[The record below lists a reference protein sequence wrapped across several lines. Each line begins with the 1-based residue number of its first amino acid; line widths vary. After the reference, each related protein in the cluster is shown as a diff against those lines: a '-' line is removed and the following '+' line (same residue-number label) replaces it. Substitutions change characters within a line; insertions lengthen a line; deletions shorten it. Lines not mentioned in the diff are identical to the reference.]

1 MVISHLYIFFVEL
14 SLRFKWVVFLLLS
27 FKHSYVFLISHYQ
40 IGLLEIFSRST
51 LIVLLFSWHCLLQS
65 DVYLILIKYS
75 ILIISFTNCAF
86 DTLSIKL
93 SPYLSSSRLFLL
105 LFSKSLIVLCL
116 YIDLCYTLIFCDSFK
131 LGICLFF
138 LACGCPVVP
147 TAFVEWTV
155 FLIVLPFLLYQK
167 SGLYLCGSISGFSI
181 LFHWCIC
188 LFFHQNSAVLITV
201 AL

>member
-138 LACGCPVVP
+138 LHVDVQLFQQHLLNGLSSSLSCLSSFIKRVDCIYVGLFLGSLFCFTDV
-147 TAFVEWTV
+147 FVYSFTKT
-155 FLIVLPFLLYQK
+155 LLFW
-167 SGLYLCGSISGFSI
+167 LL
-181 LFHWCIC
+181 
-188 LFFHQNSAVLITV
+188 
-201 AL
+201 